1 MIAIIC
7 GGEQGLTFI
16 AGQCAQPRARVAPP
30 RGFAV
35 EPFAHFKA
43 ADIERQQIKIR
54 LERQHLK
61 AALGAIARP
70 SDRAFCFAR
79 CDAPQ
84 GAFSTQRFD
93 ALSENFVRRLRRP
106 VSRDPDERQE
116 CEWEQR
122 SKWQTLDH
130 MIAPCRPSANFFMG
144 SSTKA
149 VICFRM

>member
-7 GGEQGLTFI
+7 GGAQGLTFI
-16 AGQCAQPRARVAPP
+16 TRQCAQPRARVAPP

-35 EPFAHFKA
+35 EPFAHFKT

-61 AALGAIARP
+61 AALGAIGCP
-70 SDRAFCFAR
+70 YDRAFCFTR
-79 CDAPQ
+79 CDAAQ
-84 GAFSTQRFD
+84 RAFSTQRFD
-93 ALSENFVRRLRRP
+93 GLFENFVRRLRRR
-106 VSRDPDERQE
+106 VSRDAGERQE
-116 CEWEQR
+116 CEREQR

-130 MIAPCRPSANFFMG
+130 MMAPCWPSANFFTG